1 MYVNLYFYLYLYLNL
16 HFNFYFYLVKHEN
29 SVILVGAR
37 GLEVEVTNWD
47 VTQSMVPP
55 SHPAT
60 NALDRPP
67 PRPAPCT
74 QPRPPPPMMT
84 VS

>member
-1 MYVNLYFYLYLYLNL
+1 MYVNLYLYLYLYLNL
-16 HFNFYFYLVKHEN
+16 HFYFYFYLVKHEN

-55 SHPAT
+55 SQPAT
-60 NALDRPP
+60 NALDQRQ
-67 PRPAPCT
+67 AGD
-74 QPRPPPPMMT
+74 
-84 VS
+84 

>member
-16 HFNFYFYLVKHEN
+16 PFYFYFYLEKHEN

-74 QPRPPPPMMT
+74 QPRPPPPLMT

>member
-1 MYVNLYFYLYLYLNL
+1 MFIDVREFVFLFVSL
-16 HFNFYFYLVKHEN
+16 FEFAFFFYFYLVKHEN

-55 SHPAT
+55 SHPAP
-60 NALDRPP
+60 NALDQRE
-67 PRPAPCT
+67 AGD
-74 QPRPPPPMMT
+74 
-84 VS
+84 